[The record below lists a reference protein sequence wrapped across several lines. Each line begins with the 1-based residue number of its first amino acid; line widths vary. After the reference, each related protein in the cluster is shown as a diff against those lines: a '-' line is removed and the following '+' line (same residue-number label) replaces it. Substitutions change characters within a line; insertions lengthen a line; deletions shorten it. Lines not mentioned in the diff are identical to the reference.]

1 MSDDDE
7 VEYEIWTIPA
17 ESDEKHQSTVEFL
30 IEFQNLKVENEQL
43 RKRVYQLE
51 ERLAEALN

>member
-7 VEYEIWTIPA
+7 AYEIWAIPSD
-17 ESDEKHQSTVEFL
+17 SDEKHQSTVEFL
-30 IEFQNLKVENEQL
+30 IEFQNLKVENERL